1 MAKEFLK
8 RNLRKLKPSEIVR
21 PFDTKER
28 IILRDYLAMQRTTLA
43 NERTLFA
50 YIRTSLYLILG
61 GIGMLGLKDFQELKW
76 VGYLSL
82 GLSGFVIIYGV
93 VRYYMLKRK
102 LKNFYDTIG
111 MQAFEEENA

>member
-1 MAKEFLK
+1 MAKALIK
-8 RNLRKLKPSEIVR
+8 RGLRKLKPSKIVR

-50 YIRTSLYLILG
+50 YIRTSLYLILS
-61 GIGMLGLKDFQELKW
+61 GIGLLGLEEFEELNW

-82 GLSGFVIIYGV
+82 GLSAVIIIYGV
-93 VRYYMLKRK
+93 IRYYMLRHK
-102 LKNFYDTIG
+102 LRNFYDTIG

>member
-1 MAKEFLK
+1 MAKTLIKRGLK
-8 RNLRKLKPSEIVR
+8 KLKPSQIVR

-50 YIRTSLYLILG
+50 YIRTCLYLILS
-61 GIGMLGLKDFQELKW
+61 GIGLLGLEEFAELRW

-82 GLSGFVIIYGV
+82 VLSAFILVYGV
-93 VRYYMLKRK
+93 IRYYMLKRK
-102 LKNFYDTIG
+102 LHGFYDTIG